1 MTNLVYGPLLLSSQ
15 LSLRIDCFCF
25 EEVANFVSRSEKVIV
40 TDMIILAGSEFSL
53 NGKTE

>member
-25 EEVANFVSRSEKVIV
+25 EEVANFVSRSKKVIV
-40 TDMIILAGSEFSL
+40 TDVIILAGSEFSL